1 MFRVSYVSGKFEDRR
16 HKDFASFASA
26 QYYFLAKF
34 REERPGLRLSVLPS
48 EIVDRIELERES
60 DGPAPEEVSE

>member
-16 HKDFASFASA
+16 HKDFSSFASA

-34 REERPGLRLSVLPS
+34 HEERPGLRLSVLPPDP
-48 EIVDRIELERES
+48 IDRIELERQS
-60 DGPAPEEVSE
+60 DDPVSEKNS

>member
-16 HKDFASFASA
+16 HKDFS
-26 QYYFLAKF
+26 
-34 REERPGLRLSVLPS
+34 S